1 VSVLYSKTPFTL
13 TGQDD
18 IPAEAPRSQ
27 GMDDVAAQAVIDSN
41 DELLSA
47 VLHLHLDLTGH
58 TLTVATDNAA
68 DGTELWVDFGD
79 GQTTT
84 LTVPDTA
91 THDYLSDGVYTV
103 AAYTRTGVPEMTQ
116 QQIAINW
123 PAPFPVP
130 PAPEIP

>member
-1 VSVLYSKTPFTL
+1 MSVYSKTPFTI

-18 IPAEAPRSQ
+18 IPAEAPRSM
-27 GMDDVAAQAVIDSN
+27 GMDDPAAQAVIDAN
-41 DELLSA
+41 DDLMSQ
-47 VLHLHLDLTGH
+47 VLHLHLDLVGY
-58 TLTVATDNAA
+58 TLTVALDNAA

-84 LTVPDTA
+84 LTAPDTT

-103 AAYTRTGVPEMTQ
+103 AAYTRSGVPEMTQ
-116 QQIAINW
+116 QPIAINW

-130 PAPEIP
+130 PEVP